1 MTKKIHYYLLLTAL
15 LCIQGMVAQSKTVTG
30 TVTDDLGAPLPGV
43 NVVEKGTANGVSTDF
58 DGNFSLNVPNS
69 ATLVF
74 SSLGFSTKEVLV
86 SGQSVINVSL
96 SEDAEML
103 GEVVVTAL
111 GIKRER
117 KSLGYAVQEVKGAT
131 LTEARENNVVN
142 ALSGKVSGVQVIKGS
157 NGPASSS
164 KIVLRGNNS
173 LTGDNQPL
181 IVVDGI
187 PMDNFTGAGNN
198 DFFNPSQDLGNGL
211 GDLNPED
218 IESMSV
224 LKGASAAALYG
235 SRAGN
240 GVILITTK
248 TGKARK
254 GLGITFS
261 TTTGFQNIF
270 MDPELQSSFGQGNN
284 GIYDNLAG
292 DSWGPKIVG
301 QSVEDWKGGQ
311 VPMRAYDNLGNFFN
325 SGFSQN
331 YSLSFQQQVSDGT
344 SLYTSANYLN
354 DDSNIKGA
362 TLERL
367 NLTTRAVSKFGN
379 DNKWTTDV
387 KVQYINSKANN
398 RPINGSNISNA
409 FGTVAGLP
417 RSLDITEFSNDT
429 DEFGNMVWYVPS
441 NSVNPYWAANN
452 NLSEDSRDRF
462 LLNGSLKHEITN
474 WLSAEINAGADL
486 YTTNTESKLYAG
498 SPLSNTGRY
507 SLGKNTFLEKNY
519 NMLIVASKDDIFGK
533 FGGALTLGG
542 NLMSR
547 GASGISANSGDFVVP
562 NLFSLNNG
570 INNPNVGQSFSN
582 KKINSLY
589 GTLQVNYDGFL
600 FVDFTGRNDWSS
612 TLSEENRSFFY
623 PSVSTS
629 FVFTELLAG
638 DDNELPNWLDFGKI
652 RASYATVG
660 NDLDPFKLNNFYS
673 IGNDPNGNT
682 TAGSG
687 NTLFNPDVK
696 SELIKSLE
704 LGFEGRFFNNRL
716 GFDFAW
722 YKTNATNQ
730 LLAIPLDP
738 LSGFNSKIVNAGD
751 IQNEGFE
758 IALNARIFDNPEGF
772 SWDTNVNFST
782 NDNTIVKLTDDVSQF
797 RLGGFDNLAVLAV
810 EGGSYGEIWGTKYNR
825 VEDEAD
831 PNFGKIIVDG
841 NGFPLASSDKFK
853 LGDQQPDA
861 MIGFSNTLSYKGIS
875 LSFLID
881 ARLGGEIYSGTN
893 LALQRSGSAAAT
905 VVNGERNDIV
915 VDGVV
920 DDGNGVYTQN
930 TVAVTPENYWTNL
943 SVTSGNLGINE
954 ENIYDATNIRLR
966 NVSINYA
973 LPTNWLKNS
982 PLQKAKIG
990 ISANN
995 VWMIDS
1001 NLNGVDP
1008 ESVFATSTNA
1018 TGFEYLSSPTSRS
1031 VFFNVALNF

>member
-30 TVTDDLGAPLPGV
+30 TVTDDLGNPLPGV

-74 SSLGFSTKEVLV
+74 SSLGFSTMEVLV

-248 TGKARK
+248 TGKAIK

-270 MDPELQSSFGQGNN
+270 MDPKLQSSFGQGNN

-292 DSWGPKIVG
+292 DSWGPKIAG
-301 QSVEDWKGGQ
+301 QSVEDWKGAQ

-462 LLNGSLKHEITN
+462 LLNASLKHEITN

-810 EGGSYGEIWGTKYNR
+810 EGGGYGEIWGTKYNR

-954 ENIYDATNIRLR
+954 ANIYDATNIRLR
-966 NVSINYA
+966 NVSINYV

-982 PLQKAKIG
+982 RLQKAKIG

>member
-43 NVVEKGTANGVSTDF
+43 NVVEKGTTNGVSTDF

-292 DSWGPKIVG
+292 DSWGPKIAG
-301 QSVEDWKGGQ
+301 QSVEDWKGAQ

-954 ENIYDATNIRLR
+954 ANIYDATNIRLR
-966 NVSINYA
+966 NVSINYV